1 MFVSVWKKVV
11 RRQPG
16 VRSTRRCP
24 GRASLA
30 RCAPL
35 SLEELENRM
44 LLSTFT
50 VTDLGDAGVGSGL
63 QGDLRYAINTAN
75 SNADLSNRII
85 IQPGLTGTITLTQD
99 KFVISKALEVD
110 GPGADLL
117 TVSGNRASGV
127 FDITAPAGQAVLL
140 SGLTIADGTGAGEVD
155 GFIAGGGLF
164 NDAATVVLD
173 RTTFSRNTVP
183 PGSNVGGGGAIFN
196 FHGTMTL
203 NANTITDN
211 HADNAP
217 GVAINNQGTMTIHNS
232 TVSGNSGSQIQS
244 TINNGIYGYEA
255 KMTIDHSLIADNGG
269 PLANGS
275 TLTLTDSRVS
285 HNTGIFGG
293 GLFNG
298 GNATL
303 TNATITDNSA
313 TGTGGGIFNIG
324 GQLTVT
330 GGTIAGNTALYAGG
344 IYTGAGTLQVTNST
358 ISGNTSEREGGGIYY
373 DSGFMELTSTTITL
387 NTTTSTLYAG
397 GGGIYADGALAL
409 LRNTIVA
416 ANQSALTGPDV
427 DGQVVSLGH
436 NLVGQ
441 TDDSTG
447 WVATDLTGTSDTP
460 LDPHLGPLQDNGGPT
475 QTHALFLG
483 SPALNKGDSSLLN
496 STDQRG
502 TVRVSSFSHG
512 IDIGAFQTEDAF
524 QFRILAP
531 TNVTAGEAFGLT
543 VIALDQWGN
552 TASTYTG
559 TVHFSSTDLFAQ
571 LPDDST
577 FSGDDAGAHTFSV
590 TLRTP
595 GTQGIGVVD
604 ASSLFITGSATV
616 DVADNS
622 EALGSPASGWD
633 LFPSNPD
640 SARGHRQWGRA
651 D

>member
-1 MFVSVWKKVV
+1 M
-11 RRQPG
+11 
-16 VRSTRRCP
+16 
-24 GRASLA
+24 
-30 RCAPL
+30 
-35 SLEELENRM
+35 ENRM

-75 SNADLSNRII
+75 SNADLSNRIVF
-85 IQPGLTGTITLTQD
+85 QPGLTGTIMLTQGTYA
-99 KFVISKALEVD
+99 ITKALEVA

-117 TVSGNRASGV
+117 TVSGNHQSGV
-127 FDITAPAGQAVLL
+127 FDITAPAGQTVIL
-140 SGLTIADGTGAGEVD
+140 SDLTIADGTGAGEVF
-155 GFIAGGGLF
+155 GFTVGGGLF
-164 NDAATVVLD
+164 NDAATVILD
-173 RTTFSRNTVP
+173 RTIFARNAVP
-183 PGSNVGGGGAIFN
+183 HGTNVGGGGAIYN
-196 FHGTMTL
+196 SHGIMTL
-203 NANTITDN
+203 NADTITDN
-211 HADNAP
+211 HTDNAP
-217 GVAINNQGTMTIHNS
+217 GVAINNQGTMTIHGS

-244 TINNGIYGYEA
+244 AINNGIFGFEA
-255 KMTIDHSLIADNGG
+255 RMAIDDSRITDNGG
-269 PLANGS
+269 PLQNSG
-275 TLTLTDSRVS
+275 TLTLTDSMVTD
-285 HNTGIFGG
+285 NFGG

-303 TNATITDNSA
+303 TNATIAGNTT
-313 TGTGGGIFNIG
+313 TGTGGGIFNIE

-330 GGTIAGNTALYAGG
+330 GCTIADNSALYAGG
-344 IYTGAGTLQVTNST
+344 IFTGGGTLQVTNST
-358 ISGNTSEREGGGIYY
+358 ISGNTAQRPGGGIYY
-373 DSGFMELTSTTITL
+373 DSGVMEITSSTITL

-483 SPALNKGDSSLLN
+483 SPALNKGDSSLLS

-502 TVRVSSFSHG
+502 TVRVSSLSHG
-512 IDIGAFQTEDAF
+512 IDIGAFQTEDAV
-524 QFRILAP
+524 QLRILAP
-531 TNVTAGEAFGLT
+531 PTVTAREPFGLT
-543 VIALDQWGN
+543 LIALDQWGN

-571 LPDDST
+571 LPEDT
-577 FSGDDAGAHTFSV
+577 AFSGDDAGAHTFTV
-590 TLRTP
+590 TLQTP
-595 GTQGIGVVD
+595 GTQSIGVVD
-604 ASSLFITGSATV
+604 ASSTFLSGSATV
-616 DVADNS
+616 DVAGSS
-622 EALGSPASGWD
+622 EAFGSPAVGGN
-633 LFPSNPD
+633 LIPSDPD
-640 SARGHRQWGRA
+640 SADGHHPWGRA
-651 D
+651 G

>member
-1 MFVSVWKKVV
+1 
-11 RRQPG
+11 
-16 VRSTRRCP
+16 
-24 GRASLA
+24 
-30 RCAPL
+30 
-35 SLEELENRM
+35 LEELENRV
-44 LLSTFT
+44 LPSTFT

-75 SNADLSNRII
+75 SNADLSNRIVF
-85 IQPGLTGTITLTQD
+85 QPGLTGTITLTQG

-117 TVSGNRASGV
+117 TVSGNHASGV

-140 SGLTIADGTGAGEVD
+140 SGVTIADGTGAGEAFGSTV
-155 GFIAGGGLF
+155 GGGLF
-164 NDAATVVLD
+164 NDAATVILD

-183 PGSNVGGGGAIFN
+183 HGTSGGGGGAIYN
-196 FHGTMTL
+196 LHGTMTL
-203 NANTITDN
+203 NAGTLTDN

-244 TINNGIYGYEA
+244 TINNGISGFEA

-269 PLANGS
+269 PLQSGG
-275 TLTLTDSRVS
+275 TLTLTDSTVI

-303 TNATITDNSA
+303 TNATITGNTA
-313 TGTGGGIFNIG
+313 TGTGGGIFNTA

-330 GGTIAGNTALYAGG
+330 GCTIAGNTAVYAGG
-344 IYTGAGTLQVTNST
+344 IYTGVGTLQVTNST
-358 ISGNTSEREGGGIYY
+358 ISGNTAQRPGGGIYY
-373 DSGFMELTSTTITL
+373 DSGFMEITSTTITL

-416 ANQSALTGPDV
+416 ANQSALKGPDV
-427 DGQVVSLGH
+427 DGGVVSLGH
-436 NLVGQ
+436 NLVGD
-441 TDDSTG
+441 TSDSTG

-475 QTHALFLG
+475 QTHALLLG
-483 SPALNKGDSSLLN
+483 SPALNRGDSSLLY
-496 STDQRG
+496 SMDQRG
-502 TVRVSSFSHG
+502 TVRISSLSHG
-512 IDIGAFQTEDAF
+512 IDIGAFQTEDVV

-531 TNVTAGEAFGLT
+531 TTVTAGEPFGLT
-543 VIALDQWGN
+543 VLALDQWGN

-571 LPDDST
+571 LPDDT
-577 FSGDDAGAHTFSV
+577 AFSGNDAGTHTFSV
-590 TLRTP
+590 TLQTP
-595 GTQGIGVVD
+595 GTQEIKVVD
-604 ASSLFITGSATV
+604 THANFIAGSISV
-616 DVADNS
+616 DVTDS
-622 EALGSPASGWD
+622 FDPWD
-633 LFPSNPD
+633 L
-640 SARGHRQWGRA
+640 SAISRA
-651 D
+651 RSLRSDRYPG